1 MGLKEKHLRIIEID
15 KADDVFER
23 ALATLY
29 KWKEK
34 QGQEATYTR
43 LALALDDSLVQRR
56 DLVEE
61 YCCDVFPSKLG
72 IESRCSVNFNSLP
85 PQTFFWLVAAIR
97 PPPPPPKEGARDET
111 LTTSAWEARI
121 AVVSS
126 SCKLPRERTS
136 SLSGVGDLRRRLK
149 VSLGRVFYL
158 MGQRVTKV
166 FFNAFII
173 IMNDTDNF
181 TLFPLNV

>member
-1 MGLKEKHLRIIEID
+1 MSWIPLRGAKRGKNKRYARDTASLKRGFDKSGSEIILNIFFVCVSFTGTTNKALQLLFLDNTIWKLKTGIPTDEELQRLAHDIPEDWKRIGRAVGLKEKHLRIIEID
-15 KADDVFER
+15 KADDVCER

-72 IESRCSVNFNSLP
+72 IESSL
-85 PQTFFWLVAAIR
+85 A
-97 PPPPPPKEGARDET
+97 
-111 LTTSAWEARI
+111 
-121 AVVSS
+121 
-126 SCKLPRERTS
+126 
-136 SLSGVGDLRRRLK
+136 
-149 VSLGRVFYL
+149 
-158 MGQRVTKV
+158 
-166 FFNAFII
+166 
-173 IMNDTDNF
+173 
-181 TLFPLNV
+181 

>member
-1 MGLKEKHLRIIEID
+1 MTFISVVPLSLKRGFAKSGSEIILNIFFVCVSFKDTTNKALQLLFLDNTIWKLKTGIPTDEELQRLAHDIPEDWKRIGRAVGLKEKHLRIIEID
-15 KADDVFER
+15 KADDVCER

-72 IESRCSVNFNSLP
+72 IESSL
-85 PQTFFWLVAAIR
+85 A
-97 PPPPPPKEGARDET
+97 
-111 LTTSAWEARI
+111 
-121 AVVSS
+121 
-126 SCKLPRERTS
+126 
-136 SLSGVGDLRRRLK
+136 
-149 VSLGRVFYL
+149 
-158 MGQRVTKV
+158 
-166 FFNAFII
+166 
-173 IMNDTDNF
+173 
-181 TLFPLNV
+181 